1 MIYPCRNPVRQNHP
15 ISCANDQGPRGS
27 AKGIRQT
34 RRSSPLIPWGLRVQ
48 RHCALVRPFPRLVGG
63 DVMPRKQRARRAAA
77 AVEFAVLAPFLA
89 FLFVI
94 AVDWARV
101 FYYSIAVRNCARNG
115 ALYLSQQQSAKTT
128 SSPYTDS
135 GYVNL
140 YVKSAGPVTAAA
152 LADAPDLTP
161 TPTVT
166 SGSGSDGY
174 GPYVEVT
181 VSYPFQTVTNFSV
194 GNFLVPSST
203 NVTRTVR
210 MYVPPESPK

>member
-1 MIYPCRNPVRQNHP
+1 
-15 ISCANDQGPRGS
+15 
-27 AKGIRQT
+27 
-34 RRSSPLIPWGLRVQ
+34 
-48 RHCALVRPFPRLVGG
+48 
-63 DVMPRKQRARRAAA
+63 MPRKQRARRAAA

-115 ALYLSQQQSAKTT
+115 ALYLSQKQSAKTT

-140 YVKSAGPVTAAA
+140 YVNSANPVTAAA
-152 LADAPDLTP
+152 LADASNLTP

-166 SGSGSDGY
+166 STSGSDSY

-181 VSYPFQTVTNFSV
+181 VSCPFQTVTNFSV

-203 NVTRTVR
+203 NVTRTIR
-210 MYVPPESPK
+210 MYVPPESPN

>member
-1 MIYPCRNPVRQNHP
+1 MTC
-15 ISCANDQGPRGS
+15 
-27 AKGIRQT
+27 
-34 RRSSPLIPWGLRVQ
+34 RSSRSRSG
-48 RHCALVRPFPRLVGG
+48 
-63 DVMPRKQRARRAAA
+63 AA
-77 AVEFAVLAPFLA
+77 AVELAVLLPFLA

-101 FYYSIAVRNCARNG
+101 FYYSIAVTNCARNG

-128 SSPYTDS
+128 SAPYTDS

-140 YVKSAGPVTAAA
+140 YVSAASPITAAA

-161 TPTVT
+161 TPSVT
-166 SGSGSDGY
+166 STTGSDSY

-203 NVTRTVR
+203 NVTSTVR
-210 MYVPPESPK
+210 MYVPPESPN

>member
-1 MIYPCRNPVRQNHP
+1 
-15 ISCANDQGPRGS
+15 
-27 AKGIRQT
+27 
-34 RRSSPLIPWGLRVQ
+34 
-48 RHCALVRPFPRLVGG
+48 
-63 DVMPRKQRARRAAA
+63 MPRKQRARRAAA

-101 FYYSIAVRNCARNG
+101 VYYSIAVRNCARNG
-115 ALYLSQQQSAKTT
+115 ALYLSQKQSAKTT

-140 YVKSAGPVTAAA
+140 YANSKTPVRDAA

-166 SGSGSDGY
+166 STSGSDTY

-194 GNFLVPSST
+194 AKFVVPSNT
-203 NVTRTVR
+203 NVTSTVR
-210 MYVPPESPK
+210 MYVPPESPN

>member
-1 MIYPCRNPVRQNHP
+1 
-15 ISCANDQGPRGS
+15 
-27 AKGIRQT
+27 
-34 RRSSPLIPWGLRVQ
+34 
-48 RHCALVRPFPRLVGG
+48 
-63 DVMPRKQRARRAAA
+63 MPRKQRARPAAA

-115 ALYLSQQQSAKTT
+115 ALYLSQKQSAKTT

-140 YVKSAGPVTAAA
+140 YVNSASPVTAAA

-166 SGSGSDGY
+166 SATGSDSY
-174 GPYVEVT
+174 GSYVEVT
-181 VSYPFQTVTNFSV
+181 VSYTFQTVTNFAV
-194 GNFLVPSST
+194 GSFVVPSST
-203 NVTRTVR
+203 DVTRTVR

>member
-1 MIYPCRNPVRQNHP
+1 
-15 ISCANDQGPRGS
+15 
-27 AKGIRQT
+27 
-34 RRSSPLIPWGLRVQ
+34 
-48 RHCALVRPFPRLVGG
+48 
-63 DVMPRKQRARRAAA
+63 MPRQHRARRAAA
-77 AVEFAVLAPFLA
+77 AVEFAVVAPFLV
-89 FLFVI
+89 FMFMI

-101 FYYSIAVRNCARNG
+101 FYYSIAVTNCARNG
-115 ALYLSQQQSAKTT
+115 ALYMSQQQSAKTT

-140 YVKSAGPVTAAA
+140 YVNAASPVTAAA

-166 SGSGSDGY
+166 SASGSDSY

-203 NVTRTVR
+203 TVTSTVR
-210 MYVPPESPK
+210 MYVPPESPN

>member
-1 MIYPCRNPVRQNHP
+1 MVRK
-15 ISCANDQGPRGS
+15 RTVR
-27 AKGIRQT
+27 KGAQ
-34 RRSSPLIPWGLRVQ
+34 V
-48 RHCALVRPFPRLVGG
+48 
-63 DVMPRKQRARRAAA
+63 
-77 AVEFAVLAPFLA
+77 VEFAVLLPFLA
-89 FLFVI
+89 FMFVI

-101 FYYSIAVRNCARNG
+101 FYYSITVRNCARNG
-115 ALYLSQQQSAKTT
+115 ALYLSQKQSAKTT

-140 YVKSAGPVTAAA
+140 YVNSASPVTAAA
-152 LADAPDLTP
+152 LADAPNLAP

-166 SGSGSDGY
+166 STTGSDRY

-203 NVTRTVR
+203 NVTKTVR
-210 MYVPPESPK
+210 MYVPPESPN

>member
-1 MIYPCRNPVRQNHP
+1 
-15 ISCANDQGPRGS
+15 
-27 AKGIRQT
+27 
-34 RRSSPLIPWGLRVQ
+34 
-48 RHCALVRPFPRLVGG
+48 
-63 DVMPRKQRARRAAA
+63 MPRKQRARRAAA

-115 ALYLSQQQSAKTT
+115 ALYLSQKQSAKTT

-140 YVKSAGPVTAAA
+140 YVNSANPVTAAA

-166 SGSGSDGY
+166 STTGSDRY

-181 VSYPFQTVTNFSV
+181 VSYAFQTVTNFSV
-194 GNFLVPSST
+194 AKFVVPSNT
-203 NVTRTVR
+203 NVTSTVR

>member
-1 MIYPCRNPVRQNHP
+1 MSRTH
-15 ISCANDQGPRGS
+15 
-27 AKGIRQT
+27 
-34 RRSSPLIPWGLRVQ
+34 RS
-48 RHCALVRPFPRLVGG
+48 
-63 DVMPRKQRARRAAA
+63 RRAVA

-89 FLFVI
+89 FMFVI
-94 AVDWARV
+94 AIDWARI
-101 FYYSIAVRNCARNG
+101 FYYSIAVTNCARNG
-115 ALYLSQQQSAKTT
+115 ALYMSQQQSAVTT

-140 YVKSAGPVTAAA
+140 FVNSANPVTAAA
-152 LADAPDLTP
+152 LADASDLTP

-166 SGSGSDGY
+166 SASGSDSY

-181 VSYPFQTVTNFSV
+181 VSYPFHTLTDFSV

-210 MYVPPESPK
+210 MYVPPETPN

>member
-1 MIYPCRNPVRQNHP
+1 
-15 ISCANDQGPRGS
+15 
-27 AKGIRQT
+27 
-34 RRSSPLIPWGLRVQ
+34 
-48 RHCALVRPFPRLVGG
+48 
-63 DVMPRKQRARRAAA
+63 MPRKQRARRAAA

-140 YVKSAGPVTAAA
+140 YVNAASPVTAAA

-166 SGSGSDGY
+166 STSGSDSY

-181 VSYPFQTVTNFSV
+181 VSCPFQTVTNFSV

-210 MYVPPESPK
+210 MYVPPESPN